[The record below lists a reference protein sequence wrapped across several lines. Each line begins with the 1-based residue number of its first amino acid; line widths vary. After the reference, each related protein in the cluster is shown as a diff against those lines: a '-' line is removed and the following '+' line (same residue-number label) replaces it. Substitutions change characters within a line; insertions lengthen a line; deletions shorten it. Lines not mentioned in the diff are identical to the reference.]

1 MKSEPQ
7 NSLIALI
14 LGLSRKPWVCI
25 SSAALGLFVGITW
38 PHLAGMFAPAGE
50 IYIKLLTMT
59 VTPIIFCALVTGVSR
74 MHASNDAKK
83 YLWRTVLTLV
93 CGTLVA
99 GFLGTFMALA
109 ATPLLRP
116 DNDQCEFIGQ
126 TLDGL
131 AKKSPAFD
139 QVEPGALG
147 FIKNFIP
154 ENAIDTLASENLL
167 SVVSMAILLGLALV
181 QVKGQAHSTASN
193 FFSAVYEMFISILD
207 WILYLLPLG
216 LFCLLADQASEVG
229 VDALRA
235 MLAIIAVYLACFG
248 IMAALYLVQ
257 IRRATGRPVREIW
270 RILKEPFTLAFVASS
285 DSALPSIMRQME
297 ELRYPPELIR
307 SVVPLSAVL
316 NRHGTAIVFA
326 ITTVFVAHIY
336 GLQLTVAN
344 GLLIA
349 LSCSLVGAF
358 DSGEYVT
365 IAPMITY
372 ILVPLGL
379 PPEAGVAIILTIWPL
394 FEWFPELQ
402 CAMASC
408 ANAAIAGNI
417 SPKALLAEQHSPI

>member
-1 MKSEPQ
+1 MS
-7 NSLIALI
+7 ALPHSPVPF
-14 LGLSRKPWVCI
+14 LLALSRKPWVCI
-25 SSAALGLFVGITW
+25 LSAALGLFVGTAW
-38 PHLAGMFAPAGE
+38 PHLAGAFAPVGE

-74 MHASNDAKK
+74 LHASSNAGK
-83 YLWRTVLTLV
+83 YLWRTIFTLV
-93 CGTLVA
+93 FGTLVA

-116 DNDQCEFIGQ
+116 DNEKCEFIGQ
-126 TLDGL
+126 TLDGI
-131 AKKSPAFD
+131 ARKPSAVEH
-139 QVEPGALG
+139 VEPGALG

-167 SVVSMAILLGLALV
+167 AVVFMAILLGLALV
-181 QVKGQAHSTASN
+181 QVKDSARATASN

-216 LFCLLADQASEVG
+216 LFCLLAAQASEVG
-229 VDALRA
+229 ADALKA
-235 MLAIIAVYLACFG
+235 MLAIIAVYLICFAV
-248 IMAALYLVQ
+248 MAALYLAQ
-257 IRRATGRPVREIW
+257 IRRATGIPVSRIW
-270 RILKEPFTLAFVASS
+270 RILKGPFTLAFVASS
-285 DSALPSIMRQME
+285 DSALPSIMRKME
-297 ELRYPPELIR
+297 DFGYPSELIS

-336 GLQLTVAN
+336 GLQLTIAN
-344 GLLIA
+344 CLLIA
-349 LSCSLVGAF
+349 FSCSLVGAF

-372 ILVPLGL
+372 VLVPLGL

-408 ANAAIAGNI
+408 ANTAIAGNI
-417 SPKALLAEQHSPI
+417 ASGERVAEQHSRI

>member
-1 MKSEPQ
+1 MGSRPK
-7 NSLIALI
+7 NSLVSIL

-25 SSAALGLFVGITW
+25 LSAALGLFVGITW
-38 PHLAGMFAPAGE
+38 PHLAGTFAPIGE

-74 MHASNDAKK
+74 MHASSNARKF
-83 YLWRTVLTLV
+83 LWRTIFTLV

-99 GFLGTFMALA
+99 GFLGTFAALA
-109 ATPLLRP
+109 ATRFLKP

-126 TLDGL
+126 TLDGI
-131 AKKSPAFD
+131 ARKSPAFD
-139 QVEPGALG
+139 QVEPGAVG

-154 ENAIDTLASENLL
+154 ENAVDTLASENLL
-167 SVVSMAILLGLALV
+167 SVVFMAILLGLALV
-181 QVKGQAHSTASN
+181 HVKGHAHITASS

-235 MLAIIAVYLACFG
+235 MLSIIVVYLVCFG
-248 IMAALYLVQ
+248 IMAALYLAQ
-257 IRRATGRPVREIW
+257 IRRTTGKSVPGIW
-270 RILKEPFTLAFVASS
+270 RVFKEPFTLAFVASS
-285 DSALPSIMRQME
+285 DSALPSIMRKMG
-297 ELRYPPELIR
+297 ELHYPTELVS

-326 ITTVFVAHIY
+326 ITSVFVAHIY
-336 GLQLTVAN
+336 GLQLTITN
-344 GLLIA
+344 CLLIA
-349 LSCSLVGAF
+349 FSCSLVGAF

-402 CAMASC
+402 CAMACC
-408 ANAAIAGNI
+408 ANTAIAGNV
-417 SPKALLAEQHSPI
+417 PPGRAAPDQT

>member
-1 MKSEPQ
+1 MTSGAP
-7 NSLIALI
+7 NSAISFL

-25 SSAALGLFVGITW
+25 LSAALGLFIGITW
-38 PHLAGMFAPAGE
+38 PHLAGKFAPFGE

-74 MHASNDAKK
+74 MRSSNNAGK
-83 YLWRTVLTLV
+83 YLWRTILTLV
-93 CGTLVA
+93 CGTLTA

-109 ATPLLRP
+109 ATPLLKP
-116 DNDQCEFIGQ
+116 DNEQCEFIGQ
-126 TLDGL
+126 TLGGI
-131 AKKSPAFD
+131 AKKSQALD
-139 QVEPGALG
+139 HVEPGALG

-154 ENAIDTLASENLL
+154 ENAVDTLASENLL
-167 SVVSMAILLGLALV
+167 SVVFMAILLGLALA
-181 QVKGQAHSTASN
+181 QVKGRANTTATD
-193 FFSAVYEMFISILD
+193 FFSAVYEMFISVLD
-207 WILYLLPLG
+207 WILYLLPVG

-229 VDALRA
+229 ADALKA
-235 MLAIIAVYLACFG
+235 MLPIILVYLVCFG
-248 IMAALYLVQ
+248 IMAVLYLAQ
-257 IRRATGRPVREIW
+257 IRRATGKSVPEIW
-270 RILKEPFTLAFVASS
+270 RILKEPFTLAFVASA
-285 DSALPSIMRQME
+285 DSALPSIMGKME
-297 ELRYPPELIR
+297 AFQIPPELIR

-336 GLQLTVAN
+336 GLQLTMAN
-344 GLLIA
+344 CLLIA

-379 PPEAGVAIILTIWPL
+379 PPEGGVAIILTIWPL

-408 ANAAIAGNI
+408 ANTAFAGNL
-417 SPKALLAEQHSPI
+417 PPGACVDEP